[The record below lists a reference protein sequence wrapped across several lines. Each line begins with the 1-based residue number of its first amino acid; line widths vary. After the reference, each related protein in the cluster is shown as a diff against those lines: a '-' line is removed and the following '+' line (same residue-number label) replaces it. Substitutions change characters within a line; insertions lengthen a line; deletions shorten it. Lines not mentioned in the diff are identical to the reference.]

1 MIDENFIEKPE
12 GKPVKAFRARVK
24 MYGNDVVVVNPMEP
38 RESNR
43 KMIKQ
48 KGKSSFYKSE
58 GEKESSYSIHINV
71 DANDPDPVATM
82 QERFAELTKGELKSE
97 LKLKVKGK
105 MLFESPKLKLYLNK
119 TTKQVVIQT
128 TLDCSP
134 TVERE
139 LLQLQSEMGRVIG
152 ANYSEILKV
161 FNSKTEKKE
170 PSVPSD
176 QEIIDRVYRCSHS
189 KRILTFLRRFLAQR
203 KRSGSKSENR
213 LLPGAS
219 MPVGLS
225 LQPLKPQRQRALPPC
240 SHGSAAQNI
249 RSSI

>member
-1 MIDENFIEKPE
+1 
-12 GKPVKAFRARVK
+12 
-24 MYGNDVVVVNPMEP
+24 
-38 RESNR
+38 
-43 KMIKQ
+43 MIKQ

-82 QERFAELTKGELKSE
+82 QERFAELTRGELKSE

-161 FNSKTEKKE
+161 FNSKSAKKAE
-170 PSVPSD
+170 TALTD
-176 QEIIDRVYRCSHS
+176 QEIIDRV
-189 KRILTFLRRFLAQR
+189 
-203 KRSGSKSENR
+203 
-213 LLPGAS
+213 
-219 MPVGLS
+219 
-225 LQPLKPQRQRALPPC
+225 
-240 SHGSAAQNI
+240 
-249 RSSI
+249 